1 MKTGKRLTNLIKEI
15 LNKKKVVTII
25 ANTMLISFI
34 TYTLFLCVFYIIYNN
49 PSLYKNSNFLLT
61 FFRSHYQKTRSIIQF
76 NRECSQ
82 YDSDLFYKMKNGE
95 CIHTQVEFKVL
106 YKNNSFS
113 LREREDIS
121 GTKIVTLGDSFTIGY
136 GVDQN
141 QTFASIIEKITGLK
155 TINAGISSYG
165 TAREVLMFDRL
176 LKTGNLSKLQYVIVQ
191 YCANDYVE
199 NKFYVDN
206 SFNLKVGREEFY
218 NSLLDNDD
226 RLSNLENKLF
236 YDIFGQPH
244 SRLSATVPIVDLPQ
258 ESYVQDDAEYE
269 RFIKILQ
276 KKILDN
282 PLVSRQVKIVVFNV
296 ESYMGKTN
304 FSKDVAA
311 LLKSK
316 EYRNIAD
323 RIIVLD
329 LSLIHISEP
338 TRPY

>member
-1 MKTGKRLTNLIKEI
+1 
-15 LNKKKVVTII
+15 
-25 ANTMLISFI
+25 
-34 TYTLFLCVFYIIYNN
+34 
-49 PSLYKNSNFLLT
+49 
-61 FFRSHYQKTRSIIQF
+61 
-76 NRECSQ
+76 
-82 YDSDLFYKMKNGE
+82 MKNGE
-95 CIHTQVEFKVL
+95 CIHTQVEFEVL
-106 YKNNSFS
+106 YKNNSFG

-218 NSLLDNDD
+218 NSLLDNED

-244 SRLSATVPIVDLPQ
+244 SRLSVTVPTVDLPQ

-323 RIIVLD
+323 RMIVLD
-329 LSLIHISEP
+329 VPSILTLDDYFILDDHVNINGNQKISQKISEVINLQKNIKP
-338 TRPY
+338 NLMEL